1 VKYVEKGII
10 VEDVNECTPLSAI
23 PVVWF
28 GHDPLKHG
36 KNKLTSNF
44 AA

>member
-1 VKYVEKGII
+1 MKYVEKGII
-10 VEDVNECTPLSAI
+10 VEDVNERIPLSSAI

-28 GHDPLKHG
+28 GRDPNG
-36 KNKLTSNF
+36 ENKLTSNF